1 MQLLGV
7 SCFLFL
13 GSTVPGRHPAW
24 WWLSSSRPASKVSK
38 SQAKQDRRVPR
49 QVVSSMERA
58 AVFHKVQQARADEK
72 VINDTSFHTV
82 SMDMGVVYVPSFPH

>member
-1 MQLLGV
+1 
-7 SCFLFL
+7 
-13 GSTVPGRHPAW
+13 
-24 WWLSSSRPASKVSK
+24 
-38 SQAKQDRRVPR
+38 
-49 QVVSSMERA
+49 MERA